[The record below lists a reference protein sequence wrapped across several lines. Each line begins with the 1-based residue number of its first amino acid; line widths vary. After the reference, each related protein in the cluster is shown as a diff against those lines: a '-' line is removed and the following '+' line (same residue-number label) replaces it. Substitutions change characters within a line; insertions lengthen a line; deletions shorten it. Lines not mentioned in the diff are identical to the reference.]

1 MKPLVLMKQA
11 EFALIKEE
19 EDHANAKLREANEAR
34 DREKTEKTAL
44 EYRKWR
50 GGG

>member
-1 MKPLVLMKQA
+1 MKKA

-19 EDHANAKLREANEAR
+19 EDHANAKVREANETR
-34 DREKTEKTAL
+34 EREKTEKTAS